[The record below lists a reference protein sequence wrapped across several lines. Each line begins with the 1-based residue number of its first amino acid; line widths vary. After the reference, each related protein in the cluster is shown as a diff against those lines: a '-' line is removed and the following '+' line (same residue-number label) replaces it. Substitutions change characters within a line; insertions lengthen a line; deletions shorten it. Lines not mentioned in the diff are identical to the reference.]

1 MQRRSWCTIGSLL
14 LPLSL
19 LLSACS
25 TLKKVESNDKAP
37 DKVKVAV
44 AKVVR
49 EDLSS
54 QLEMAAEFRPYQE
67 IKVHAKIAGFV
78 KEILVDVGD
87 HVRAGQLLATLEIPE
102 LAEDLDQA
110 LASVSRNE
118 AEVNRAREELR
129 RAESAHE
136 AAHLSY
142 TRLAS
147 VLQSRPS
154 LVAQQE
160 IDDAL
165 ARDRGGEA
173 QVAGAKA
180 GLVVTEEQVRVS
192 KANVSKARTLQ
203 SYSRITAPFPGVISK
218 RYADKGAM
226 IQAGTASQSQA
237 MPVVELSQDDRLRLV
252 LPVPES
258 IVPSV
263 RIGAPVEVRV
273 PALGRSYQGKVARF
287 TGKVESATRTMETEV
302 DVFNPALELKPG
314 MYAYVTL
321 SLDRK
326 DAALA
331 VPLQAVSSKEG
342 KVTVLV
348 VKQPG
353 ILEECAVVLGIETP
367 TKAEIISG
375 LKENELVV
383 VGSRSQLKA
392 GQAVDPKLTV
402 MAEAT
407 GGN

>member
-1 MQRRSWCTIGSLL
+1 MRRKSWCYIGPLL
-14 LPLSL
+14 STLSL

-37 DKVKVAV
+37 DKIKVAV
-44 AKVVR
+44 AKVTR
-49 EDLSS
+49 EDLSR

-78 KEILVDVGD
+78 KEIFVDVGD
-87 HVRAGQLLATLEIPE
+87 HVRMGQLLAILEIPE
-102 LAEDLDQA
+102 LAEDIDQA
-110 LASVSRNE
+110 LAAVSRNE

-136 AAHLSY
+136 VAHLSY
-142 TRLAS
+142 TRLSS
-147 VLQSRPS
+147 VLRSRPN

-173 QVAGAKA
+173 QVAGAEA
-180 GLVVTEEQVRVS
+180 GLVAAEEQVRLS
-192 KANVSKARTLQ
+192 KTTVSKARTLQ
-203 SYSRITAPFPGVISK
+203 SYSRITAPFPGIISK

-258 IVPSV
+258 IVPGV

-273 PALGRSYQGKVARF
+273 PALGRSYEGKISRF
-287 TGKVESATRTMETEV
+287 TGKIEPATRTMETEV
-302 DVFNPALELKPG
+302 DVLNPALELKPG

-321 SLDRK
+321 ALDRR
-326 DAALA
+326 DNALA
-331 VPLQAVSSKEG
+331 APLQAVSNREG
-342 KVTVLV
+342 KATVLV
-348 VKQPG
+348 VQESG
-353 ILEECAVVLGIETP
+353 ILEECSVVLGIETP
-367 TKAEIISG
+367 TKVEIISG
-375 LKENELVV
+375 LKDNELVV

-392 GQAVDPKLTV
+392 GQVVDPKLIV
-402 MAEAT
+402 VSDAK

>member
-1 MQRRSWCTIGSLL
+1 MQPNSWCSIGPLL
-14 LPLSL
+14 LTLS

-25 TLKKVESNDKAP
+25 ALKEVESSHKAP
-37 DKVKVAV
+37 ATVKVAV
-44 AKVVR
+44 AKVTR
-49 EDLSS
+49 EDLSR
-54 QLEMAAEFRPYQE
+54 QLELAAEFRPYQQ
-67 IKVHAKIAGFV
+67 IRVHAKIAGFV

-87 HVRAGQLLATLEIPE
+87 HVQAGQLLATLEIPE
-102 LAEDLDQA
+102 LVEDLDQA
-110 LASVSRNE
+110 LAAVSRNE

-129 RAESAHE
+129 RAESTHE

-142 TRLAS
+142 TRLFS
-147 VLQSRPS
+147 VIQSRPN

-160 IDDAL
+160 IDEAL
-165 ARDRGGEA
+165 ARDRVGEA

-180 GLVVTEEQVRVS
+180 GLVAAEEQVRVS
-192 KANVSKARTLQ
+192 RANVNKVRTLQ

-258 IVPSV
+258 IVPGV

-273 PALGRSYQGKVARF
+273 PTVGRSFQGKVSRF

-302 DVFNPALELKPG
+302 DVPNRGFVLKPG
-314 MYAYVTL
+314 MYAYATL
-321 SLDRK
+321 SLDRR
-326 DAALA
+326 DAALT
-331 VPLQAVSSKEG
+331 VPLQAVASKES
-342 KVTVLV
+342 KATVLV

-353 ILEECAVVLGIETP
+353 ILEECAVVLGMETP
-367 TKAEIISG
+367 TKVEIISG

-383 VGSRSQLKA
+383 IGSRSQLKA
-392 GQAVDPKLTV
+392 GQTVDPKLVLTPD
-402 MAEAT
+402 AKGED
-407 GGN
+407 

>member
-1 MQRRSWCTIGSLL
+1 MRRRSWCYIGSLL
-14 LPLSL
+14 LLLSL

-37 DKVKVAV
+37 NKVKVAV
-44 AKVVR
+44 AKVTR
-49 EDLSS
+49 EDLSR

-87 HVRAGQLLATLEIPE
+87 HVRAGQLLAILEIPE

-110 LASVSRNE
+110 LAAVSRNE

-142 TRLAS
+142 TRLSS
-147 VLQSRPS
+147 VLQSRPN

-160 IDDAL
+160 IDDAM

-180 GLVVTEEQVRVS
+180 GLVSAEEQVRVS
-192 KANVSKARTLQ
+192 KTTVSKARTLQ

-287 TGKVESATRTMETEV
+287 TGKVEPATRTMETEV

-321 SLDRK
+321 SLDRR

-331 VPLQAVSSKEG
+331 VPLQAVSSKES
-342 KVTVLV
+342 KSTVLA
-348 VKQPG
+348 VKQHG

-367 TKAEIISG
+367 TKVEIISG

-392 GQAVDPKLTV
+392 GQAVDPKLIV
-402 MAEAT
+402 MAEVK

>member
-1 MQRRSWCTIGSLL
+1 L
-14 LPLSL
+14 
-19 LLSACS
+19 
-25 TLKKVESNDKAP
+25 
-37 DKVKVAV
+37 
-44 AKVVR
+44 
-49 EDLSS
+49 
-54 QLEMAAEFRPYQE
+54 AA
-67 IKVHAKIAGFV
+67 
-78 KEILVDVGD
+78 
-87 HVRAGQLLATLEIPE
+87 
-102 LAEDLDQA
+102 
-110 LASVSRNE
+110 VSRNE

-142 TRLAS
+142 TRLSS
-147 VLQSRPS
+147 VLQSRPN

-180 GLVVTEEQVRVS
+180 GLVATEEQVRVS

-287 TGKVESATRTMETEV
+287 TGKIEPATRTMETEV
-302 DVFNPALELKPG
+302 DVLNPALELKPG

-321 SLDRK
+321 SLDRR

-353 ILEECAVVLGIETP
+353 ILEECTVVLGIETA

-402 MAEAT
+402 MAEAK